1 MNLEVIE
8 NIKDL
13 KKYRNSLPK
22 DSSIGLVPT
31 MGALHNG
38 HKSLITHSKNQDTH
52 TIVSIFVNPTQ
63 FGENEDF
70 DKYPRN
76 LSKDIEFC
84 EQSGVNVVFA
94 PKANEIYHNDDEISI
109 KPPKNMGYVY
119 EGFIRKGHFEGVLR
133 IVLKLL
139 HLTCPHNAYFGQKDA
154 QQLLIIKRLVQDTFL
169 PTKIIP
175 CPTQRDTD
183 GLAMSSR
190 NIYLSKS
197 EREEALSIPR
207 SLQKIAQAIQ
217 SGETKTSILI
227 ELAKMELANMDVEYL
242 DICDHNLNPIRE
254 IQKNESIALIA
265 AKVGKT
271 RLLDNLWI

>member
-1 MNLEVIE
+1 MNTKVIE
-8 NIKDL
+8 NINDMIA
-13 KKYRNSLPK
+13 YRNSLPK
-22 DSSIGLVPT
+22 DASIGFVPT
-31 MGALHNG
+31 MGALHDG
-38 HKSLITHSKNQDTH
+38 HKSLIAHSKNKDTH

-70 DKYPRN
+70 DKYPRD
-76 LSKDIEFC
+76 LAKDIKMC
-84 EQSGVNVVFA
+84 EQNSVDVVFA
-94 PKANEIYHNDDEISI
+94 PKANEIYNSDDEITI

-119 EGFIRKGHFEGVLR
+119 EGFIRKGHFDGVLR

-139 HLTCPHNAYFGQKDA
+139 HLTCPHHAYFGQKDA
-154 QQLLIIKRLVQDTFL
+154 QQLLIIKRLIQDTFL

-190 NIYLSKS
+190 NVYLSEL
-197 EREEALSIPR
+197 ERKEALKIPI

-217 SGETKTSILI
+217 TGEVKTSLLI
-227 ELAKMELANMDVEYL
+227 ELAKMELVGLDVEYL
-242 DICDHNLNPIRE
+242 DICDHNLRPIKE
-254 IQKNESIALIA
+254 IQKNASIALIA